1 MESGK
6 EPANVSGGRTAL
18 VISPDGGMAGEL
30 AKLLDIERGH
40 AASVVFETYPA
51 TKSLEREVAGKEV
64 DWCFLDVSSNP
75 EAARKLLA
83 EIGRTIPSAPLV
95 AMVASNDSNL
105 ILRFLR
111 EGVSDFLVAPFTN
124 EQLGTIL
131 EKVGAAQRGKEGTAK
146 ILCVIP
152 AKGSSGA
159 STIASHL
166 AEEWARGG
174 KKKVLLADL
183 DPLSGTLAFLLKIK
197 ATHSYADVL
206 IRSDE
211 IDEDIWKAMVCKVH
225 GVDMLVAPETLGEG
239 MGQLSD
245 PTPLV
250 RFSRGLYDTII
261 LDAGGAYGA
270 WNRAQALLADE
281 VLLVTSCEAPCVYAA
296 MRALFYLKSH
306 GVPAGKIRLVV
317 NREGREGG
325 MSPEV
330 VGEALEMD
338 VLQVIPEDAEAVY
351 EALVKGKLVSAATQ
365 FGKAL
370 SNLAESLSGAG
381 RPVKQSGSRE
391 SLISLFSGATS

>member
-1 MESGK
+1 MESDK
-6 EPANVSGGRTAL
+6 EPAKVSGGRTAL
-18 VISPDGGMAGEL
+18 VISPDAGMAGEL

-40 AASVVFETYPA
+40 ADSVVFETYPA
-51 TKSLEREVAGKEV
+51 PKSLEAAIAGKEV

-75 EAARKLLA
+75 EAARKLLL
-83 EIGRTIPSAPLV
+83 EMGRAIPAALVV
-95 AMVASNDSNL
+95 AMVAKNDSDL

-124 EQLGTIL
+124 DQLGTIL
-131 EKVGAAQRGKEGTAK
+131 AKMGAAQRGKEGAARV
-146 ILCVIP
+146 LCVMP

-174 KKKVLLADL
+174 KKRVLLADL
-183 DPLSGTLAFLLKIK
+183 DPLSGTLSFLLKIK
-197 ATHSYADVL
+197 ATHSFADVL
-206 IRSDE
+206 IRSDG
-211 IDEDIWKAMVCKVH
+211 IDEDIWKAMVCRVH

-245 PTPLV
+245 PSPLLH
-250 RFSRGLYDTII
+250 FSRGLYDTII
-261 LDAGGAYGA
+261 LDAGGAYGP
-270 WNRAQALLADE
+270 WNYTQALLADE
-281 VLLVTSCEAPCVYAA
+281 ILLVTSCEVSCVYAA
-296 MRALFYLKSH
+296 MRALAYLKSQ
-306 GVPAGKIRLVV
+306 GVPAAKIRLVV

-338 VLQVIPEDAEAVY
+338 VLQIIPEDAEAVY
-351 EALVKGKLVSAATQ
+351 EALVKGKLVSATSQ

-370 SNLAESLSGAG
+370 SSLADLLSGAG

>member
-1 MESGK
+1 
-6 EPANVSGGRTAL
+6 
-18 VISPDGGMAGEL
+18 MAIEL
-30 AKLLDIERGH
+30 AKLLDIESGH
-40 AASVVFETYPA
+40 AESVSMTAYPSP
-51 TKSLEREVAGKEV
+51 KSLEAAVAGKEV

-75 EAARKLLA
+75 EAARRQLP
-83 EIGRTIPSAPLV
+83 EIGRRFPAALVV
-95 AMVASNDSNL
+95 AMVARNESDL

-111 EGVSDFLVAPFTN
+111 DGVSDFLVAPFTN

-131 EKVGAAQRGKEGTAK
+131 EKLGAAQREKEGTARV
-146 ILCVIP
+146 LCVMP

-166 AEEWARGG
+166 AEEWARGN

-183 DPLSGTLAFLLKIK
+183 DPLSGTLSFLLKIK
-197 ATHSYADVL
+197 ATHSFADVL

-250 RFSRGLYDTII
+250 RFSRGLYDMII
-261 LDAGGAYGA
+261 LDAGGAYGP
-270 WNRAQALLADE
+270 WNCTQALLADE
-281 VLLVTSCEAPCVYAA
+281 VLLVTSCEVSCVYAA
-296 MRALFYLKSH
+296 MRALFYLQNQ
-306 GVPAGKIRLVV
+306 GVPAAKIRLVV

-330 VGEALEMD
+330 VGEALEMEI
-338 VLQVIPEDAEAVY
+338 LQIIPEDAEAVY

-370 SNLAESLSGAG
+370 SALAESLSGAG
-381 RPVKQSGSRE
+381 RPVKQTGSRE
-391 SLISLFSGATS
+391 SLISLFSGAAS

>member
-1 MESGK
+1 M
-6 EPANVSGGRTAL
+6 SGGRTAL
-18 VISPDGGMAGEL
+18 VISPDRAMAGEL
-30 AKLLDIERGH
+30 AKLLDIESGH
-40 AASVVFETYPA
+40 AASVEIDTYPSL
-51 TKSLEREVAGKEV
+51 KSLEAAVGGRVV

-75 EAARKLLA
+75 EAARRAVA
-83 EIGRTIPSAPLV
+83 EIGRAIPGAPVV
-95 AMVASNDSNL
+95 AMASRNESDL

-111 EGVSDFLVAPFTN
+111 DGVNDFLVAPFTN

-131 EKVGAAQRGKEGTAK
+131 EKLGAAQRGKEGTARV
-146 ILCVIP
+146 LCVMP

-183 DPLSGTLAFLLKIK
+183 DPLSGTLSFLLKIK
-197 ATHSYADVL
+197 STHSFADVL

-225 GVDMLVAPETLGEG
+225 GVDMLVAPETLNEG

-245 PTPLV
+245 PSPLV
-250 RFSRGLYDTII
+250 QFSRGLYDTII
-261 LDAGGAYGA
+261 LDAGGAYGP
-270 WNRAQALLADE
+270 WNCAQALLADE
-281 VLLVTSCEAPCVYAA
+281 VLLVTSCEVSCVYAA
-296 MRALFYLKSH
+296 MRALSYLKSK
-306 GVPAGKIRLVV
+306 GVPAAKIRLVV

-325 MSPEV
+325 MSPDV
-330 VGEALEMD
+330 VGEALEMEI
-338 VLQVIPEDAEAVY
+338 LQVIPEDAEAVY

-370 SNLAESLSGAG
+370 SSLAESLSGAG

-391 SLISLFSGATS
+391 SLISLFSGAAS